1 MRALCALAGL
11 IAAAWPGLSLAAGTG
26 QTLSAAYAS
35 AWAAIGFQPA
45 DRVPNSEEPDDRLPA
60 EDERLVRELTER
72 NMPELV
78 RELLTG
84 RPAAHRIYIAR
95 AYAHAAI
102 EERDPRLRERFFR
115 AAAREYRKT
124 LALGAD
130 PDWLRGLRRRVDAA
144 QWRVE
149 LADLI
154 LRHWIAPDLD
164 RFEITSGLDYNRPRL
179 AALLREA
186 HALYTQGQRD
196 ADELLIGLRTEEER
210 YLLLGLSERVTTL
223 VQHRRLNCGW
233 AGLYLA
239 MIGEDDPEARSRLF
253 DAALVDFDAVARA
266 DVDPALKHN
275 ALLGAAVTLR
285 ESGRHAE
292 ADLAFE
298 RVLNAPQA
306 PRALRTRARF
316 EKARLL
322 MAEAKFAAARRELE
336 AVAQLEHP
344 TDETQEDDGSGFY
357 VRLAPLIHAYTFIL
371 EAGQPRAD
379 ADVRG
384 RLQAQATEG
393 FTRLAQQGGIWPDLV
408 KVYLDA
414 LAGGR
419 RGLADLTSTEL
430 RLTGNRLMSERNYVE
445 ALSAWKALLDRP
457 EGRELHVEARFNLGV
472 CAFHTKDLRAAA
484 EAFLEVA
491 RGKGH
496 EAFQERAVEYA
507 YRAWRQLARDTR
519 SVDDYH
525 RLAEA
530 AEQVR
535 RRLPDSDLFPEA
547 VYVAGLARQ
556 EAGEYDAA
564 IEAYKRV
571 APSSPHYWES
581 RRALARCRQRLV
593 ETLPPEAS
601 GERRGRAAQS
611 ASAEWLRLADDLGAA
626 KLVRGRGAKTSA
638 VVPGVGDSAERDR
651 WVLDARL
658 SAAAVLARDDVRLY
672 DSALEILRPL
682 PLSGRAVVLHI
693 QCHRGRNDPA
703 AARRVLEE
711 YLSKVSGDDAGPALL
726 ALAAET
732 EAEVLRL
739 RDAGRPREAAQLAE
753 NSLPT
758 MRQLLQWIEEQ
769 PRYARHRPI
778 VRFSLARALALAG
791 KRDEALVLLRQLM
804 ADDPTAGHY
813 VLAAA
818 RTLEEAAADTP
829 DRSDLADQAESL
841 WAQLLK
847 DPDLR
852 ERAPA
857 EYWEARYH
865 WLRHQLRHGRGGE
878 VVKGIESERAWQ
890 PDLGGPPWQ
899 QRLLR
904 LAEEARSQANPSD
917 PGGHGA
923 DPKSTPPSTAGT
935 AS

>member
-1 MRALCALAGL
+1 VRALPALAGL
-11 IAAAWPGLSLAAGTG
+11 IAAAWPGLSLATADTF
-26 QTLSAAYAS
+26 
-35 AWAAIGFQPA
+35 WAACGTAGSALGIQPA
-45 DRVPNSEEPDDRLPA
+45 GRASSIEEPDDRLSA

-84 RPAAHRIYIAR
+84 RPAAQRIYVAR

-102 EERDPRLRERFFR
+102 EERNPRLRERFFR
-115 AAAREYRKT
+115 AAAREYRRM
-124 LALGAD
+124 LALAAD
-130 PDWLRGLRRRVDAA
+130 PDWLRGLRRRVDGV

-149 LADLI
+149 WADLI

-186 HALYTQGQRD
+186 HALYAQGQRA
-196 ADELLIGLRTEEER
+196 ADELLMGLRTEEER

-239 MIGEDDPEARSRLF
+239 MVGEEDAEARSRLF
-253 DAALVDFDAVARA
+253 EAALADFDAVARA
-266 DVDPALKHN
+266 DVDAALRHN
-275 ALLGAAVTLR
+275 ALLGAAVALR

-298 RVLNAPQA
+298 RLLNDPQVG
-306 PRALRTRARF
+306 PELRTRARF

-322 MAEAKFAAARRELE
+322 MAEARFAAARRELE
-336 AVAQLEHP
+336 AVAGIGREA
-344 TDETQEDDGSGFY
+344 DEAQGDEGAGFY

-371 EAGQPRAD
+371 EAGQPRVD
-379 ADVRG
+379 QEVRG

-393 FTRLAQQGGIWPDLV
+393 FTRLARQGGVWPDLV
-408 KVYLDA
+408 KVYLDV

-430 RLTGNRLMSERNYVE
+430 RLTGNRLMSEKNYVE
-445 ALSAWKALLDRP
+445 ALAAWKALLDRP
-457 EGRELHVEARFNLGV
+457 EGRELHAEARFNFGV

-491 RGKGH
+491 RGEGR
-496 EAFQERAVEYA
+496 EAFHGRAAEYA
-507 YRAWRQLARDTR
+507 YRAWRQLARDSR
-519 SVDDYH
+519 SADDYR

-530 AEQVR
+530 AEQVG
-535 RRLPDSDLFPEA
+535 RRLPDSDLLHEA

-556 EAGEYDAA
+556 EAGDYEAA
-564 IEAYKRV
+564 IAAHQRA

-581 RRALARCRQRLV
+581 RRALARCRQRLA

-601 GERRGRAAQS
+601 GERRGRLAQS
-611 ASAEWLRLADDLGAA
+611 ASAEWLRLADDLSAA
-626 KLVRGRGAKTSA
+626 KLVRDPGGKAAA

-658 SAAAVLARDDVRLY
+658 SAAAVLAKDDVRLY

-682 PLSGRAVVLHI
+682 PLSGRAVALRI

-711 YLSKVSGDDAGPALL
+711 YLSTVSGDDAGPALL

-732 EAEVLRL
+732 ESEVLRL
-739 RDAGRPREAAQLAE
+739 RDAGRLREAAQLAE
-753 NSLPT
+753 SSLPT
-758 MRQLLQWIEEQ
+758 MRQLAQWIEEQ
-769 PRYARHRPI
+769 PRYARHAAT

-791 KRDEALVLLRQLM
+791 KREEALALLRQLM
-804 ADDPTAGHY
+804 DDDPAAGHY

-818 RTLEEAAADTP
+818 RTMEEAAADAP
-829 DRSDLADQAESL
+829 NRSDLADQAEAL

-847 DPDLR
+847 DADLR

-878 VVKGIESERAWQ
+878 VVRGIESERAWQ

-904 LAEEARSQANPSD
+904 LAEEARSRADPSG
-917 PGGHGA
+917 PGGNGA
-923 DPKSTPPSTAGT
+923 AQEPTPPSTAT
-935 AS
+935 AAS